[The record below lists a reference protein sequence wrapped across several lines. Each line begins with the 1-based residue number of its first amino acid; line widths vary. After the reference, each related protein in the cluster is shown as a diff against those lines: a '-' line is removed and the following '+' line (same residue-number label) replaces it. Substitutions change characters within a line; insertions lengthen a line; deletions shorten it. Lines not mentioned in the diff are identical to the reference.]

1 MAVAAL
7 VFSQLDV
14 HTMRFVAVEHHH
26 AHGHG
31 LTYRRSR
38 FRRDAAVEVHR
49 GLLVVF
55 LL

>member
-14 HTMRFVAVEHHH
+14 HTRMLLAVEHH
-26 AHGHG
+26 HGHG